1 MPAFIKYFM
10 PMIKLVVI
18 RSFKMKRFNVIGLLL
33 FIFALAS
40 CSQKTAGTND
50 AVDVDAAVVP
60 TDADSVVLAN
70 PVPKLADTI
79 AVDSAEI
86 DSFVAEYEIVKDSSD
101 EYGGVQYRRLK
112 FKIHSPLYQHF
123 KEVDSIACSFN
134 NWNYAPDAVY
144 EVNIK
149 EFFDEGG
156 GGEAVV
162 AYRNGIKVMESSEY
176 GGGDGGDYSK
186 TYYYSDGSVADYEKR
201 EVRNGKEVY
210 KEVYFEAS
218 NTLSLF
224 LSEDDQ
230 YFSVHLHEDT
240 LSISEVDNYFS
251 EEVIIREVY
260 LVADEGTPVPEF
272 VVKAIKSE
280 CQYCEKLEKI
290 KFVKKIER

>member
-1 MPAFIKYFM
+1 
-10 PMIKLVVI
+10 MIKLVVI

-40 CSQKTAGTND
+40 CSQKNAGTND
-50 AVDVDAAVVP
+50 VVDAAVVP

-86 DSFVAEYEIVKDSSD
+86 DSFVAEDVIVKDSL
-101 EYGGVQYRRLK
+101 EYGGERYRRLK
-112 FKIHSPLYQHF
+112 FKIKSPLNQHYE
-123 KEVDSIACSFN
+123 EVDSIACSFN

-144 EVNIK
+144 EVNIT
-149 EFFDEGG
+149 EFFD
-156 GGEAVV
+156 GEEVV
-162 AYRNGIKVMESSEY
+162 AYRNGIKVMESREGEGEFRSYSE
-176 GGGDGGDYSK
+176 
-186 TYYYSDGSVADYEKR
+186 TYYYSDGSVADYKDGR
-201 EVRNGKEVY
+201 VIDG
-210 KEVYFEAS
+210 KEVYFETS

-230 YFSVHLHEDT
+230 YFFVHLHKDT
-240 LSISEVDNYFS
+240 LSISEVVDYFS
-251 EEVIIREVY
+251 EEVINREVY
-260 LVADEGTPVPEF
+260 LVADEGTPVPEI

-280 CQYCEKLEKI
+280 RQYCEKLEKI

>member
-1 MPAFIKYFM
+1 
-10 PMIKLVVI
+10 MIKLVVI

-40 CSQKTAGTND
+40 CSQKNAGTND
-50 AVDVDAAVVP
+50 VVDAAVVP

-86 DSFVAEYEIVKDSSD
+86 DSFVAEDEIVKDSSD
-101 EYGGVQYRRLK
+101 EYGGVRYRRLK
-112 FKIHSPLYQHF
+112 FKIKSPLYQHF

-144 EVNIK
+144 EVNIT

-210 KEVYFEAS
+210 KEVYCEAS

-224 LSEDDQ
+224 LSEDEQ
-230 YFSVHLHEDT
+230 FFSVHLHEDT

-290 KFVKKIER
+290 KFVKKIEQ

>member
-1 MPAFIKYFM
+1 M

-33 FIFALAS
+33 FVLALAS
-40 CSQKTAGTND
+40 CSQKNAGTND
-50 AVDVDAAVVP
+50 VVDAAVVP

-86 DSFVAEYEIVKDSSD
+86 DSFVAEDEIVKDSSD

-149 EFFDEGG
+149 EFFDDGG
-156 GGEAVV
+156 RGEAVV

-176 GGGDGGDYSK
+176 GCEDGGDYSK
-186 TYYYSDGSVADYEKR
+186 TYYYSDGSVADYKKR
-201 EVRNGKEVY
+201 EVRDGKEVY

-230 YFSVHLHEDT
+230 YFFVHLHKDT
-240 LSISEVDNYFS
+240 LSISEVVDYFS
-251 EEVIIREVY
+251 EEVINREVY
-260 LVADEGTPVPEF
+260 LVADEGTPVPEI

-280 CQYCEKLEKI
+280 RPYCEKLEKI
-290 KFVKKIER
+290 KFVKKIEQ

>member
-1 MPAFIKYFM
+1 M

-40 CSQKTAGTND
+40 CSQKNAGAND
-50 AVDVDAAVVP
+50 VVDAAVVP

-86 DSFVAEYEIVKDSSD
+86 DSFVAEDVIVKDSSN
-101 EYGGVQYRRLK
+101 EYSGERYRRLK
-112 FKIHSPLYQHF
+112 FKIKSPLNHHYE
-123 KEVDSIACSFN
+123 EVDRIACSFN

-144 EVNIK
+144 EVNIT

-162 AYRNGIKVMESSEY
+162 AYRNGIKVMESNEY
-176 GGGDGGDYSK
+176 ECGDGGDYSK

-210 KEVYFEAS
+210 FEAS

-230 YFSVHLHEDT
+230 YFSVHLHKDT
-240 LSISEVDNYFS
+240 LSISEVVDYFS
-251 EEVIIREVY
+251 EEVINREVY
-260 LVADEGTPVPEF
+260 LVADEGTPVPEI

-280 CQYCEKLEKI
+280 GPHCEKLEKI

>member
-1 MPAFIKYFM
+1 
-10 PMIKLVVI
+10 
-18 RSFKMKRFNVIGLLL
+18 MKRFNVIGLLL

-40 CSQKTAGTND
+40 CSQKNAGTND
-50 AVDVDAAVVP
+50 VVDAAVVP

-86 DSFVAEYEIVKDSSD
+86 DSFVAEDVIVKDSLD
-101 EYGGVQYRRLK
+101 EYGTGVRYRRLK

-144 EVNIK
+144 EVNIT
-149 EFFDEGG
+149 EFFD
-156 GGEAVV
+156 GEEVV
-162 AYRNGIKVMESSEY
+162 AYRNGIKVMESREGEGEFRS
-176 GGGDGGDYSK
+176 YSK
-186 TYYYSDGSVADYEKR
+186 TYYYSDGSVADYEDSK
-201 EVRNGKEVY
+201 VVDD
-210 KEVYFEAS
+210 KEVYFETS

-230 YFSVHLHEDT
+230 YFFVHLHKDT
-240 LSISEVDNYFS
+240 LSISEVVDYFS
-251 EEVIIREVY
+251 EEVINREVY
-260 LVADEGTPVPEF
+260 LVADEGTPVPEI

-280 CQYCEKLEKI
+280 RPYCEKLEKI

>member
-1 MPAFIKYFM
+1 M

-40 CSQKTAGTND
+40 CSQKNAGTND
-50 AVDVDAAVVP
+50 VVDAAVVP

-86 DSFVAEYEIVKDSSD
+86 DSFVAEDVIVKDSLD
-101 EYGGVQYRRLK
+101 EYGTGVRYRRLK

-144 EVNIK
+144 EVNIT
-149 EFFDEGG
+149 EFLDEGS
-156 GGEAVV
+156 GGEEVV
-162 AYRNGIKVMESSEY
+162 AYRNGIKVMESREY
-176 GGGDGGDYSK
+176 GGGDGVDYSK
-186 TYYYSDGSVADYEKR
+186 TYYYSDGSVADYKKR
-201 EVRNGKEVY
+201 EVRDG

-230 YFSVHLHEDT
+230 YFFVHLHKDT
-240 LSISEVDNYFS
+240 LSISEVVDYFS
-251 EEVIIREVY
+251 EEVINREVY
-260 LVADEGTPVPEF
+260 LVADDGTPVPEI

-280 CQYCEKLEKI
+280 RPYCEKLEKI
-290 KFVKKIER
+290 KFVKKIEQ

>member
-1 MPAFIKYFM
+1 M

-33 FIFALAS
+33 FVLALAS
-40 CSQKTAGTND
+40 CSQKNAGTND
-50 AVDVDAAVVP
+50 VVDAAVVP

-86 DSFVAEYEIVKDSSD
+86 DSFVAEDVIVKDFSD
-101 EYGGVQYRRLK
+101 ESSGERYRRLK
-112 FKIHSPLYQHF
+112 FKIKSPLYQHF

-144 EVNIK
+144 EVNIT
-149 EFFDEGG
+149 EFFD
-156 GGEAVV
+156 GEEVV
-162 AYRNGIKVMESSEY
+162 AYRNGIKVMESREGEGEFRS
-176 GGGDGGDYSK
+176 YSK
-186 TYYYSDGSVADYEKR
+186 TYYYSDGSVADYEDSK
-201 EVRNGKEVY
+201 VVDD
-210 KEVYFEAS
+210 KEVYFETS

-230 YFSVHLHEDT
+230 YFFVHLHKDT
-240 LSISEVDNYFS
+240 LSISEVVDYFS
-251 EEVIIREVY
+251 EEVINREVY
-260 LVADEGTPVPEF
+260 LVADEGTPVPEI

-280 CQYCEKLEKI
+280 RPYCEKLEKI

>member
-1 MPAFIKYFM
+1 
-10 PMIKLVVI
+10 MIKFVVI

-40 CSQKTAGTND
+40 CSQKNAGTND
-50 AVDVDAAVVP
+50 VVDAAVVP

-86 DSFVAEYEIVKDSSD
+86 DSFVAEDVIVEDSLD
-101 EYGGVQYRRLK
+101 EYGGERYRRLK
-112 FKIHSPLYQHF
+112 FKIKSPLNQHYE
-123 KEVDSIACSFN
+123 EVDSIACSFN

-144 EVNIK
+144 EVNIT
-149 EFFDEGG
+149 EFFD
-156 GGEAVV
+156 GEEVV
-162 AYRNGIKVMESSEY
+162 AYRNGIKVMESREGEGEFRYYSE
-176 GGGDGGDYSK
+176 
-186 TYYYSDGSVADYEKR
+186 TYYYSDGSVADYK
-201 EVRNGKEVY
+201 VGKVIDG
-210 KEVYFEAS
+210 KEVYFETS

-240 LSISEVDNYFS
+240 LSISEVVDYFS
-251 EEVIIREVY
+251 EEEVINREVY

-272 VVKAIKSE
+272 VVKAIKDE
-280 CQYCEKLEKI
+280 RPHCEKLEKI
-290 KFVKKIER
+290 KFMKKIEQ

>member
-1 MPAFIKYFM
+1 
-10 PMIKLVVI
+10 MIKLVVI

-40 CSQKTAGTND
+40 CSQKNAGTND
-50 AVDVDAAVVP
+50 VVDAAVVP
-60 TDADSVVLAN
+60 TDADSLAH
-70 PVPKLADTI
+70 VSHAPKLADTI

-86 DSFVAEYEIVKDSSD
+86 DSFVAEDVIVKDSSD
-101 EYGGVQYRRLK
+101 EYSGERYRRLK

-144 EVNIK
+144 EVNIT
-149 EFFDEGG
+149 EFLDEGC

-176 GGGDGGDYSK
+176 ECGDGGDYSK
-186 TYYYSDGSVADYEKR
+186 TYYYSDGSVADYKKSEAR
-201 EVRNGKEVY
+201 DG

-230 YFSVHLHEDT
+230 YFSVHLHKDT
-240 LSISEVDNYFS
+240 LSISEVVDYFS
-251 EEVIIREVY
+251 EEVINREVY
-260 LVADEGTPVPEF
+260 LVADEGTPVPEI
-272 VVKAIKSE
+272 VVKAIKDE
-280 CQYCEKLEKI
+280 RPHCEKLEKI

>member
-1 MPAFIKYFM
+1 
-10 PMIKLVVI
+10 MIKLVVI

-40 CSQKTAGTND
+40 CSQKNAGTND
-50 AVDVDAAVVP
+50 VVDAAVVP

-86 DSFVAEYEIVKDSSD
+86 DSFVAEDEIVKDSSD
-101 EYGGVQYRRLK
+101 EYGGVRYRRLK
-112 FKIHSPLYQHF
+112 FKIKSPLNHHYE
-123 KEVDSIACSFN
+123 EVDRIACSFN

-144 EVNIK
+144 EVNIT

-162 AYRNGIKVMESSEY
+162 AYRNGIKVMESNEY
-176 GGGDGGDYSK
+176 ECGDGGDYSK

-210 KEVYFEAS
+210 KEVYCEAS

-224 LSEDDQ
+224 LSEDEQ
-230 YFSVHLHEDT
+230 FFSVHLHEDT
-240 LSISEVDNYFS
+240 LSISEVVDYFS
-251 EEVIIREVY
+251 EEVINREVY
-260 LVADEGTPVPEF
+260 LVADEGTPVPEI
-272 VVKAIKSE
+272 VVKAIKPE

>member
-1 MPAFIKYFM
+1 
-10 PMIKLVVI
+10 MIKLVVI

-33 FIFALAS
+33 FVLALAS
-40 CSQKTAGTND
+40 CSQKNAGTND
-50 AVDVDAAVVP
+50 VVDAAVVP

-86 DSFVAEYEIVKDSSD
+86 DSFVAEDEIVKDSSD

-134 NWNYAPDAVY
+134 NWKYAPDAVY
-144 EVNIK
+144 EVNIT
-149 EFFDEGG
+149 EFRDEGG
-156 GGEAVV
+156 GDEEVV
-162 AYRNGIKVMESSEY
+162 AYRNGIKVMESSE
-176 GGGDGGDYSK
+176 GEGDSRNYSE
-186 TYYYSDGSVADYEKR
+186 TYYYSDGSVADYKNRR
-201 EVRNGKEVY
+201 EIDD
-210 KEVYFEAS
+210 KEVYFEDS

-230 YFSVHLHEDT
+230 YFFVHLHKDT
-240 LSISEVDNYFS
+240 LSISEVVDYFS
-251 EEVIIREVY
+251 EEVINREVY
-260 LVADEGTPVPEF
+260 LVADEGTPVPEI

-280 CQYCEKLEKI
+280 RPYCEKLEKI
-290 KFVKKIER
+290 KFVKKIEQ

>member
-1 MPAFIKYFM
+1 M

-40 CSQKTAGTND
+40 CSQKNAGTND
-50 AVDVDAAVVP
+50 VVDAAVVP

-86 DSFVAEYEIVKDSSD
+86 DSFVAEDVIVKDFSD
-101 EYGGVQYRRLK
+101 ESSGERYRRLK
-112 FKIHSPLYQHF
+112 FKIKSPLYQHF

-144 EVNIK
+144 EVNIT
-149 EFFDEGG
+149 EFFD
-156 GGEAVV
+156 GEEVV
-162 AYRNGIKVMESSEY
+162 AYRNGIKVMESREGEGEFRS
-176 GGGDGGDYSK
+176 YSK
-186 TYYYSDGSVADYEKR
+186 TYYYSDGSVADYEDSK
-201 EVRNGKEVY
+201 VVDD
-210 KEVYFEAS
+210 KEVYFETS

-230 YFSVHLHEDT
+230 YFFVHLHKDT
-240 LSISEVDNYFS
+240 LSISEVVDYFS
-251 EEVIIREVY
+251 EEVINREVY
-260 LVADEGTPVPEF
+260 LVADEGTPVPEI

-280 CQYCEKLEKI
+280 RPYCEKLEKI
-290 KFVKKIER
+290 KFVKKIEQ

>member
-1 MPAFIKYFM
+1 
-10 PMIKLVVI
+10 MIKLVVI

-40 CSQKTAGTND
+40 CSQKNAGTND
-50 AVDVDAAVVP
+50 AVDAAVVP

-86 DSFVAEYEIVKDSSD
+86 DSFVAEDVIVKDFSD
-101 EYGGVQYRRLK
+101 ESSGERYRRLK
-112 FKIHSPLYQHF
+112 FKIKSPLYQHF

-144 EVNIK
+144 EVNIT
-149 EFFDEGG
+149 EFFD
-156 GGEAVV
+156 GEEVV
-162 AYRNGIKVMESSEY
+162 AYRNGIKVMESREGEGEFRY
-176 GGGDGGDYSK
+176 YSK
-186 TYYYSDGSVADYEKR
+186 TYYYSDGSVADYEDSK
-201 EVRNGKEVY
+201 VVDD
-210 KEVYFEAS
+210 KEVYFETS

-230 YFSVHLHEDT
+230 YFFVHLHKDT
-240 LSISEVDNYFS
+240 LSISEVVDYFS
-251 EEVIIREVY
+251 EEVINREVY
-260 LVADEGTPVPEF
+260 LVADEGTPVPEI

-280 CQYCEKLEKI
+280 RPYCEKLEKI
-290 KFVKKIER
+290 KFVKKIEQ

>member
-1 MPAFIKYFM
+1 
-10 PMIKLVVI
+10 MIKLVVI

-40 CSQKTAGTND
+40 CSQKNAGTND
-50 AVDVDAAVVP
+50 VVDAAVVP

-79 AVDSAEI
+79 VVDSAEI
-86 DSFVAEYEIVKDSSD
+86 DSFVAEDVIVKDSLD
-101 EYGGVQYRRLK
+101 EYGIGVRYRRLK

-123 KEVDSIACSFN
+123 KEVDRIACSFN

-144 EVNIK
+144 EVNIT
-149 EFFDEGG
+149 EFRDGG
-156 GGEAVV
+156 CGGEEVV
-162 AYRNGIKVMESSEY
+162 AYRNGIKVMESREDEGESRYYRE
-176 GGGDGGDYSK
+176 
-186 TYYYSDGSVADYEKR
+186 TYYYSDGSEADYKKR
-201 EVRNGKEVY
+201 EERDGKEF
-210 KEVYFEAS
+210 YFEDS

-230 YFSVHLHEDT
+230 YFFVHLHKDT
-240 LSISEVDNYFS
+240 LSISEVVDYFS
-251 EEVIIREVY
+251 EEEINREVY
-260 LVADEGTPVPEF
+260 LVADEGIPVPEI

-280 CQYCEKLEKI
+280 RPYCEKLEKI

>member
-1 MPAFIKYFM
+1 
-10 PMIKLVVI
+10 MIKLVVI

-40 CSQKTAGTND
+40 CSQKNAGTND
-50 AVDVDAAVVP
+50 VVDAAVVP

-86 DSFVAEYEIVKDSSD
+86 DSFVAEDVIVKDSLD
-101 EYGGVQYRRLK
+101 EYGTGVRYRRLK

-149 EFFDEGG
+149 EFLDEGS

-162 AYRNGIKVMESSEY
+162 AYRNGIKVMESRE
-176 GGGDGGDYSK
+176 GEGDSRNYSK
-186 TYYYSDGSVADYEKR
+186 TYYYSDGSVADYEVSK
-201 EVRNGKEVY
+201 VVNGKEVY
-210 KEVYFEAS
+210 FEDS

-230 YFSVHLHEDT
+230 VFFVHLHEDT
-240 LSISEVDNYFS
+240 LSISEVVGYFS
-251 EEVIIREVY
+251 EEVINREVY

-280 CQYCEKLEKI
+280 GPHCEKLEKI

>member
-1 MPAFIKYFM
+1 
-10 PMIKLVVI
+10 MIKLVVI

-33 FIFALAS
+33 FVLALAS
-40 CSQKTAGTND
+40 CSQKNAGTND
-50 AVDVDAAVVP
+50 VVDAAVVP

-86 DSFVAEYEIVKDSSD
+86 DSFVAEDEIVKDSSD

-144 EVNIK
+144 EVNIT
-149 EFFDEGG
+149 EFFD
-156 GGEAVV
+156 GEEVVV
-162 AYRNGIKVMESSEY
+162 AYRNGIKVMESSE
-176 GGGDGGDYSK
+176 GEGEFRHYSK
-186 TYYYSDGSVADYEKR
+186 TYYYSDGSVADYEVSK
-201 EVRNGKEVY
+201 EVDGKEF
-210 KEVYFEAS
+210 YFETS

-230 YFSVHLHEDT
+230 YFFVHLHKDT
-240 LSISEVDNYFS
+240 LSISEVVDYFS
-251 EEVIIREVY
+251 EEVINREVY
-260 LVADEGTPVPEF
+260 LVADEGIPVPEI
-272 VVKAIKSE
+272 VVKAIKDE
-280 CQYCEKLEKI
+280 RQYCEKLEKI
-290 KFVKKIER
+290 KFVKKIEQ

>member
-1 MPAFIKYFM
+1 MVLPAFIKYFM

-40 CSQKTAGTND
+40 CSQKNAGTND
-50 AVDVDAAVVP
+50 VVDAAVVL

-70 PVPKLADTI
+70 PDPKLADTI

-86 DSFVAEYEIVKDSSD
+86 DSFVAEDVIVEDSPD
-101 EYGGVQYRRLK
+101 ERYRRLK
-112 FKIHSPLYQHF
+112 FKIKSPLYQHF

-144 EVNIK
+144 EVNIT
-149 EFFDEGG
+149 EFFD
-156 GGEAVV
+156 GEEVVV
-162 AYRNGIKVMESSEY
+162 AYRNGIKVMESSE
-176 GGGDGGDYSK
+176 GEGEFRHYSK
-186 TYYYSDGSVADYEKR
+186 TYYYSDGSVADYEVSK
-201 EVRNGKEVY
+201 EVDGKEF
-210 KEVYFEAS
+210 YFEDS

-230 YFSVHLHEDT
+230 YFSVHLHKDT
-240 LSISEVDNYFS
+240 LSISEVVDYFS
-251 EEVIIREVY
+251 EEVINREVY
-260 LVADEGTPVPEF
+260 LVADEGMPVPEI

-280 CQYCEKLEKI
+280 RQYCEKLEKI
-290 KFVKKIER
+290 KFVKKIEQ

>member
-1 MPAFIKYFM
+1 
-10 PMIKLVVI
+10 MIKLVVI

-40 CSQKTAGTND
+40 CSQKNAGTND
-50 AVDVDAAVVP
+50 VVDAAVVP

-86 DSFVAEYEIVKDSSD
+86 DSFVAEDVIVKDSLD
-101 EYGGVQYRRLK
+101 EYGTGVRYRRLK

-144 EVNIK
+144 EVNIT
-149 EFFDEGG
+149 EFLDKGC

-176 GGGDGGDYSK
+176 GCEDGGNYSK
-186 TYYYSDGSVADYEKR
+186 TYYYYPDGSVADYKKID
-201 EVRNGKEVY
+201 VRDGKEF
-210 KEVYFEAS
+210 YFEDS

-224 LSEDDQ
+224 LFLSEDDQ
-230 YFSVHLHEDT
+230 VFFVHLHEDT
-240 LSISEVDNYFS
+240 LSISEVAGYFS
-251 EEVIIREVY
+251 EEVINREVY

-280 CQYCEKLEKI
+280 RPHCEKLEKI

>member
-1 MPAFIKYFM
+1 M

-40 CSQKTAGTND
+40 CSQKNAGTND
-50 AVDVDAAVVP
+50 VVDAAVVP

-86 DSFVAEYEIVKDSSD
+86 DSFVAEDVIVKDFSD
-101 EYGGVQYRRLK
+101 ESSGERYRRLK
-112 FKIHSPLYQHF
+112 FKIKSPLYQHF

-144 EVNIK
+144 EVNIT
-149 EFFDEGG
+149 EFFD
-156 GGEAVV
+156 GEEVV
-162 AYRNGIKVMESSEY
+162 AYRNGIKVMESREGEGEFRCYSE
-176 GGGDGGDYSK
+176 
-186 TYYYSDGSVADYEKR
+186 TYYYSDGSVADYEDSK
-201 EVRNGKEVY
+201 VIDG
-210 KEVYFEAS
+210 KEVYFETS

-230 YFSVHLHEDT
+230 YFFVHLHKDT
-240 LSISEVDNYFS
+240 LSISEVVDYFS
-251 EEVIIREVY
+251 EEVINREVY
-260 LVADEGTPVPEF
+260 LVADEGMPVPEI

-280 CQYCEKLEKI
+280 RQYCEKLEKI
-290 KFVKKIER
+290 KFVKKIEQ

>member
-1 MPAFIKYFM
+1 
-10 PMIKLVVI
+10 MIKLVVI

-40 CSQKTAGTND
+40 CSQKNAGTND
-50 AVDVDAAVVP
+50 VVDAAVVP

-86 DSFVAEYEIVKDSSD
+86 DSFVAEDEIVKDSSD
-101 EYGGVQYRRLK
+101 EYGGVRYRRLK
-112 FKIHSPLYQHF
+112 FKIKSPLYQHF

-144 EVNIK
+144 EVNIT

-224 LSEDDQ
+224 LSEDEQ
-230 YFSVHLHEDT
+230 FFSVHLHEDT

-251 EEVIIREVY
+251 EEVINREVY

-280 CQYCEKLEKI
+280 RPHCEKLEKI
-290 KFVKKIER
+290 KFVKKIEQ

>member
-1 MPAFIKYFM
+1 
-10 PMIKLVVI
+10 MIKLVVI

-40 CSQKTAGTND
+40 CSQKNAGTND
-50 AVDVDAAVVP
+50 VVDAAVVP

-86 DSFVAEYEIVKDSSD
+86 DSFVAEDEIVKDSPD
-101 EYGGVQYRRLK
+101 ERYRRLK
-112 FKIHSPLYQHF
+112 FKIKSPLYQHF

-144 EVNIK
+144 EVNIT
-149 EFFDEGG
+149 EFFD
-156 GGEAVV
+156 GEEVVV
-162 AYRNGIKVMESSEY
+162 AYRNGIKVMESSE
-176 GGGDGGDYSK
+176 GEGEFRHYSK
-186 TYYYSDGSVADYEKR
+186 TYYYSDGSVADYEVSK
-201 EVRNGKEVY
+201 EVDGKEF
-210 KEVYFEAS
+210 YFEDS

-224 LSEDDQ
+224 LSEDEQ
-230 YFSVHLHEDT
+230 FFSVHLHEDT

-290 KFVKKIER
+290 KFVKKIEQ

>member
-1 MPAFIKYFM
+1 M

-33 FIFALAS
+33 FVLALAS
-40 CSQKTAGTND
+40 CSQKNAGTND
-50 AVDVDAAVVP
+50 VVDAAVVP

-86 DSFVAEYEIVKDSSD
+86 DSFVAEDVIVKDSLD
-101 EYGGVQYRRLK
+101 EYGTGVRYRRLK
-112 FKIHSPLYQHF
+112 FKIHSPLCQHF

-144 EVNIK
+144 EVNIT
-149 EFFDEGG
+149 EFFD
-156 GGEAVV
+156 GEEVV
-162 AYRNGIKVMESSEY
+162 AYRNGIKVMESREGEGEFRSYSE
-176 GGGDGGDYSK
+176 
-186 TYYYSDGSVADYEKR
+186 TYYYSDGSVADYEDSK
-201 EVRNGKEVY
+201 VVDN
-210 KEVYFEAS
+210 KEVYFETS

-230 YFSVHLHEDT
+230 YFFVHLHKDT
-240 LSISEVDNYFS
+240 LSISEVVDYFS
-251 EEVIIREVY
+251 EEVINREVY
-260 LVADEGTPVPEF
+260 LVADEGTPVPEI

-280 CQYCEKLEKI
+280 RPYCEKLEKI
-290 KFVKKIER
+290 KFVKKIEQ

>member
-1 MPAFIKYFM
+1 
-10 PMIKLVVI
+10 MIKLVVI

-33 FIFALAS
+33 FVLALAS
-40 CSQKTAGTND
+40 CSQKNAGTND
-50 AVDVDAAVVP
+50 VVDAAVVP

-86 DSFVAEYEIVKDSSD
+86 DSFVAEDEIVKDSSD

-144 EVNIK
+144 EVNIT
-149 EFFDEGG
+149 EFFD
-156 GGEAVV
+156 GEEVVV
-162 AYRNGIKVMESSEY
+162 AYRNGIKVMESSE
-176 GGGDGGDYSK
+176 GEGEFRHYSK
-186 TYYYSDGSVADYEKR
+186 TYYYSDGSVADYEVSK
-201 EVRNGKEVY
+201 EVDGKEF
-210 KEVYFEAS
+210 YFETS

-230 YFSVHLHEDT
+230 YFFVHLHKDT
-240 LSISEVDNYFS
+240 LSISEVVDYFS
-251 EEVIIREVY
+251 EEVINREVY
-260 LVADEGTPVPEF
+260 LVADEGTPVPEI

-280 CQYCEKLEKI
+280 RPYCEKLEKI
-290 KFVKKIER
+290 KFVKKIEQ

>member
-1 MPAFIKYFM
+1 
-10 PMIKLVVI
+10 MIKLVVI

-33 FIFALAS
+33 FVLALAS
-40 CSQKTAGTND
+40 CSQKNAGTND
-50 AVDVDAAVVP
+50 VVDAAVVP

-86 DSFVAEYEIVKDSSD
+86 DSFVAEDVIVKDFSD
-101 EYGGVQYRRLK
+101 ESSGERYRRLK
-112 FKIHSPLYQHF
+112 FKIKSPLYQHF

-144 EVNIK
+144 EVNIT
-149 EFFDEGG
+149 EFFD
-156 GGEAVV
+156 GEEVV
-162 AYRNGIKVMESSEY
+162 AYRNGIKVMESREGEGEFRCYSE
-176 GGGDGGDYSK
+176 
-186 TYYYSDGSVADYEKR
+186 TYYYSDGSVADYEDSK
-201 EVRNGKEVY
+201 VIDG
-210 KEVYFEAS
+210 KEVYFETS

-230 YFSVHLHEDT
+230 YFFVHLHKDT
-240 LSISEVDNYFS
+240 LSISEVVDYFS
-251 EEVIIREVY
+251 EEVINREVY
-260 LVADEGTPVPEF
+260 LVADEGMPVPEI

-280 CQYCEKLEKI
+280 RQYCEKLEKI

>member
-1 MPAFIKYFM
+1 M
-10 PMIKLVVI
+10 PMIKFVVI

-40 CSQKTAGTND
+40 CSQKNAGTND
-50 AVDVDAAVVP
+50 VVDAAVVP

-79 AVDSAEI
+79 AVDSVKI
-86 DSFVAEYEIVKDSSD
+86 DSFVAEDVIVKDSLD
-101 EYGGVQYRRLK
+101 EYGTGVRYRRLK
-112 FKIHSPLYQHF
+112 FKIHSTLYQHF

-144 EVNIK
+144 EVNIT
-149 EFFDEGG
+149 EFRDGG
-156 GGEAVV
+156 CGGEEVV
-162 AYRNGIKVMESSEY
+162 AYRNGIKVMESREDEGESRYYRE
-176 GGGDGGDYSK
+176 
-186 TYYYSDGSVADYEKR
+186 TYYYSDGSEADYKKR
-201 EVRNGKEVY
+201 EERDGKEF
-210 KEVYFEAS
+210 YFEDS

-230 YFSVHLHEDT
+230 YFFVHLHKDT
-240 LSISEVDNYFS
+240 LSISEVVDYFS
-251 EEVIIREVY
+251 EEEINREVY
-260 LVADEGTPVPEF
+260 LVADEGIPVPEI

-280 CQYCEKLEKI
+280 RPYCEKLEKI

>member
-1 MPAFIKYFM
+1 M

-40 CSQKTAGTND
+40 CSQKNAGTND
-50 AVDVDAAVVP
+50 VVDAAVVP

-86 DSFVAEYEIVKDSSD
+86 DSFVAEDVIVKDSLD
-101 EYGGVQYRRLK
+101 EYGTGVRYRRLK
-112 FKIHSPLYQHF
+112 FKIKSPLNHHYE
-123 KEVDSIACSFN
+123 EVDSIACSFN

-144 EVNIK
+144 EVNITESFDVGSGDK
-149 EFFDEGG
+149 E
-156 GGEAVV
+156 VV
-162 AYRNGIKVMESSEY
+162 AYRNGIKVMVSREGEGEFRYYSE
-176 GGGDGGDYSK
+176 
-186 TYYYSDGSVADYEKR
+186 TYYYSDGSVADYK
-201 EVRNGKEVY
+201 VRRVIDD
-210 KEVYFEAS
+210 KEVYFEDS

-230 YFSVHLHEDT
+230 YFFVHLHKDT
-240 LSISEVDNYFS
+240 LSISEVVDYFS
-251 EEVIIREVY
+251 EEVINREVY
-260 LVADEGTPVPEF
+260 LVADEGTPVPEI

-280 CQYCEKLEKI
+280 RLCCEKLEKI
-290 KFVKKIER
+290 KFVKKIEQ